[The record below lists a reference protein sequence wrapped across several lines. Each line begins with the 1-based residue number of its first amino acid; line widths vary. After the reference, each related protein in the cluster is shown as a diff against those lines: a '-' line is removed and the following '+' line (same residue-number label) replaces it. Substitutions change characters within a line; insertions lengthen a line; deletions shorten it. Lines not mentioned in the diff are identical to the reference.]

1 MKTPPM
7 WPMLTWESC
16 LFGVSPFGEF
26 KTADDV
32 PLLIVERSPF
42 RKYRLTLSYFLRILI
57 EGDSCA
63 RTTPPVFIT
72 ICAAGVCGGM
82 EVFMMINTNLL
93 VPMTEANQN
102 FSKVV
107 RIVDESGYAVIL
119 KNNKPRYM
127 IVDFSEYDEI
137 VAARKAAIGSA
148 VDEVI
153 SDSIESL
160 RELAK

>member
-1 MKTPPM
+1 
-7 WPMLTWESC
+7 
-16 LFGVSPFGEF
+16 
-26 KTADDV
+26 
-32 PLLIVERSPF
+32 
-42 RKYRLTLSYFLRILI
+42 
-57 EGDSCA
+57 
-63 RTTPPVFIT
+63 
-72 ICAAGVCGGM
+72 
-82 EVFMMINTNLL
+82 
-93 VPMTEANQN
+93 MTEANQN

-107 RIVDESGYAVIL
+107 RVVDESGYAVIL

-153 SDSIESL
+153 SENIESL